1 MSGIAKECLQCKE
14 TFITRTISSAR
25 WQKYCSTCWSER
37 QQTNAESSIKRQ
49 QTHMFESLN
58 LRMQK
63 IEERSQHID
72 VLISAEISNALAS
85 LSNNELFDS
94 VHDAMQKTIDEKIQ
108 QIDAENKKFR
118 TKIQKQLVVLNN
130 KLVKIM
136 KEMEK

>member
-1 MSGIAKECLQCKE
+1 MAGIAKECVQCKN
-14 TFITRTISSAR
+14 TFITRTISSAK
-25 WQKYCSTCWSER
+25 WQKYCDTCWAEKR
-37 QQTNAESSIKRQ
+37 ETNAESAIKRQ

-58 LRMQK
+58 FRMQK

-94 VHDAMQKTIDEKIQ
+94 VHDAMQKTLDEKIQ
-108 QIDAENKKFR
+108 QIDAENKKFK
-118 TKIQKQLVVLNN
+118 TKIQKQLVMLNN

-136 KEMEK
+136 KEMEE